1 MVYTQ
6 LRDWAWLLV
15 GLFSTLLLRQYR
27 KNKAINK
34 QRQRESLYF
43 LGNLFFITA
52 NISITLYILQIT
64 GASLMSKNDMHTIVI
79 WTQIFGILAIIIAGI
94 VIGLI
99 LINIF
104 DGKNTY
110 TDDIGKTN
118 ADFRKR
124 IERKQRYEE
133 RKTNIISF
141 IKKRHHKS

>member
-1 MVYTQ
+1 
-6 LRDWAWLLV
+6 
-15 GLFSTLLLRQYR
+15 
-27 KNKAINK
+27 
-34 QRQRESLYF
+34 
-43 LGNLFFITA
+43 
-52 NISITLYILQIT
+52 
-64 GASLMSKNDMHTIVI
+64 MSKNDMHTIVI

-99 LINIF
+99 LINIL

>member
-1 MVYTQ
+1 
-6 LRDWAWLLV
+6 
-15 GLFSTLLLRQYR
+15 
-27 KNKAINK
+27 
-34 QRQRESLYF
+34 
-43 LGNLFFITA
+43 
-52 NISITLYILQIT
+52 
-64 GASLMSKNDMHTIVI
+64 MHTIVI